1 MDKTIIQFIYYVISD
16 SLYLPRLYLRAPR
29 RVDPLWYDNGRYFV
43 FYRIVTMDNGLMEK
57 IKSKLDRFEEDIF
70 EGKDIDIKEFY
81 RLKKHL
87 IDTKKD
93 NQDLLELHMILEAM
107 LDKSQNELMNKRLN
121 LLTIWSTIFLPLS
134 FYTGMWGMN
143 FDDVPL
149 LTGDHGF
156 WIFVG
161 LTVVTIV
168 GMWIYFKKNRWIQM
182 VDYPYTG
189 VGTFLGIYSF
199 V

>member
-1 MDKTIIQFIYYVISD
+1 
-16 SLYLPRLYLRAPR
+16 
-29 RVDPLWYDNGRYFV
+29 
-43 FYRIVTMDNGLMEK
+43 MEK
-57 IKSKLDRFEEDIF
+57 LKSKLLKFEEDIF
-70 EGKDIDIKEFY
+70 AGKDIDAKEFY
-81 RLKKHL
+81 KLKKHL

-107 LDKSQNELMNKRLN
+107 LDRSQNELMNKRLN

-134 FYTGMWGMN
+134 FWGMN

-156 WIFVG
+156 WIFIG

-168 GMWIYFKKNRWIQM
+168 GMWIYFKKNRWI
-182 VDYPYTG
+182 
-189 VGTFLGIYSF
+189 
-199 V
+199 